1 MTSDPNRPPTSG
13 DSFPGGPD
21 FPMAPTLP
29 PPREITPQADHDTDE
44 PTGEGVVREPF
55 PQPQLPQPP

>member
-1 MTSDPNRPPTSG
+1 
-13 DSFPGGPD
+13 
-21 FPMAPTLP
+21 MAPTLP

-44 PTGEGVVREPF
+44 PTGEGVVRAPF